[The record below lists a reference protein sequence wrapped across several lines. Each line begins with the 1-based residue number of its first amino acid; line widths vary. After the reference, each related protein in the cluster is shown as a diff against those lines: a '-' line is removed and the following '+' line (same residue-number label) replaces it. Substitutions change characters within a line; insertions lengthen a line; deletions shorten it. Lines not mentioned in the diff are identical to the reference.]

1 MGDMGIEAYRFIDFL
16 VESDQ
21 QYWQVLPLGPTGY
34 GNSPYSCYSAMAG
47 NPLLIN
53 PELLRDDKLLADEDF
68 ANLPEFPLDYVDF
81 ERAIA
86 LKVPLLKK
94 ACENFKAN
102 ASPVKQKEFSAFCE
116 SKENWLEDYALFMA
130 LKDHF
135 GGVSWNNW
143 EPEIARREP
152 ESVEKWRQQL
162 NAEIYYYKYV
172 QFEFFR
178 QWTEL
183 KRYANLR
190 DIKIIGDIPIY
201 VAHDS
206 ADVWSHREIFCLH
219 EASGE
224 PALMAGVPP
233 DYFSATGQ
241 LWGNPVYNWE
251 KLQAS
256 NFEWWVERFEAIFAY
271 VDVTRI
277 DHFRGFEAYWAVKR
291 GQETAMY
298 GEWIKAPGTALLDLI
313 NQKFGN
319 LPIIAEDLGVITPE
333 VEALRDRYEFP
344 GMKILQFAFGAGPGD
359 PFLPFNYDRNCV
371 VYTGTHDNDTTVGW
385 FNQLSNYERDEVLR
399 YLGCIDPQGIHW
411 SLIRMGWM
419 SIANMAIV
427 PYQDLLGL
435 DTDAR
440 MNFPG
445 KPEGNWGWRYR
456 SEALN
461 REVGDRLKTMTYISG
476 RTPHKN

>member
-1 MGDMGIEAYRFIDFL
+1 MGIEAYRFIDFL

-21 QYWQVLPLGPTGY
+21 QYWQILPLGPTGY

-47 NPLLIN
+47 NPMLIS
-53 PELLRDDKLLADEDF
+53 PEILRDEQLVTDEDL
-68 ANLPEFPLDYVDF
+68 ANWPEFPLDYVEF
-81 ERAIA
+81 ERAVA
-86 LKVPLLKK
+86 LKLPLLKK
-94 ACENFKAN
+94 ASENFKAK
-102 ASPVKQKEFSAFCE
+102 ASPVQQREFSAFCE
-116 SKENWLEDYALFMA
+116 SKAIWLEDYALFMA
-130 LKDHF
+130 LKESF

-143 EPEIARREP
+143 EPDIAHRKP
-152 ESVEKWRQQL
+152 DALDKWRQQL

-206 ADVWSHREIFCLH
+206 ADVWSHPETFCLD
-219 EASGE
+219 EPTGE

-233 DYFSATGQ
+233 DYFSSTGQ

-251 KLQAS
+251 ELQAN
-256 NFEWWVERFEAIFAY
+256 NFQWWVQRFEAIFDY

-291 GQETAMY
+291 GKKNAIE
-298 GEWIKAPGTALLDLI
+298 GEWIQAPGTALFEVI
-313 NQKFGN
+313 NEKFGN
-319 LPIIAEDLGVITPE
+319 LPIIAEDLGLITPE
-333 VEALRDRYEFP
+333 VEALRDRFEFP
-344 GMKILQFAFGAGPGD
+344 GMKILQFAFNSGPD
-359 PFLPFNYDRNCV
+359 EPFLPFNYERNCV

-385 FNQLSNYERDEVLR
+385 FNQLQHYEREEVYR
-399 YLGCIDPQGIHW
+399 YLGCLDPQGIHW
-411 SLIRMGWM
+411 SLIRMAWG
-419 SIANMAIV
+419 SIANLAVV
-427 PYQDLLGL
+427 PFQDLLGL
-435 DTDAR
+435 GTDAR

-445 KPEGNWGWRYR
+445 KAEGNWGWRYR
-456 SEALN
+456 AEALN
-461 REVGDRLKTMTYISG
+461 WEVRDRLKTMTYICG
-476 RTPHKN
+476 RSPKKN

>member
-1 MGDMGIEAYRFIDFL
+1 MEAYRFIDFL

-53 PELLRDDKLLADEDF
+53 PELLRNDQLLADEDF

-86 LKVPLLKK
+86 LKVSLLKK
-94 ACENFKAN
+94 ACENFKAK
-102 ASPVKQKEFSAFCE
+102 ASPVQQRAFSDFCE
-116 SKENWLEDYALFMA
+116 SKESWLEDYAFFMA
-130 LKDHF
+130 LKDRF

-143 EPEIARREP
+143 EPEIGRREP
-152 ESVEKWRQQL
+152 ESLEKWRQQL

-183 KRYANLR
+183 KRYANQR
-190 DIKIIGDIPIY
+190 NIQIIGDIPIY

-206 ADVWSHREIFCLH
+206 ADVWSNPNLFCLD
-219 EASGE
+219 EASRE

-251 KLQAS
+251 KLQAT
-256 NFEWWVERFEAIFAY
+256 NFEWWVQRFEAIFSY

-298 GEWIKAPGTALLDLI
+298 GEWIKAPGTALLDVI
-313 NQKFGN
+313 NEKFGN

-333 VEALRDRYEFP
+333 VEALRDRFEFP
-344 GMKILQFAFGAGPGD
+344 GMKILQFAFNSGPGE

-385 FNQLSNYERDEVLR
+385 FNQLQHYERDDVYR

-419 SIANMAIV
+419 SVANLAIV

-456 SEALN
+456 PEAVN
-461 REVGDRLKTMTYISG
+461 WEVRDRLKTMTYISG
-476 RTPHKN
+476 RAPNKN